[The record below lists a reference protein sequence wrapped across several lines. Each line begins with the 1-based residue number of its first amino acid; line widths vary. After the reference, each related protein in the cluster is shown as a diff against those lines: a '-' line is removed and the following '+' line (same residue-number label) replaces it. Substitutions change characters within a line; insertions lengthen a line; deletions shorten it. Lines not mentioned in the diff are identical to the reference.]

1 MNNEILKTIFE
12 QKYVYYL
19 IGVAVVLIFITIL
32 FLIPQTREVLQIFL
46 LRIKKININQKETS
60 VELLEDNSKVFSE
73 NKGVNDIRQK
83 KENITD
89 PTIIDLKISKF
100 KKVKIKNFFG
110 KLKSRFVIMEDV
122 EINGGRS
129 NNVKNRK

>member
-1 MNNEILKTIFE
+1 MNNEVLKTIFE
-12 QKYVYYL
+12 QKYIYYL
-19 IGVAVVLIFITIL
+19 IGVVVVLIFTTIL
-32 FLIPQTREVLQIFL
+32 FLIPQTREVLQNFL
-46 LRIKKININQKETS
+46 LRIRKININQKETS
-60 VELLEDNSKVFSE
+60 VELLEDNSKEFSE
-73 NKGVNDIRQK
+73 NKGVNDIRHK
-83 KENITD
+83 KENITA

-100 KKVKIKNFFG
+100 KKVNIKNFFG